1 MNRLLV
7 ALVALA
13 LAITACAEAE
23 PTPPNPDPETTVA
36 APTTSTPATTT
47 TPPTTTT
54 TAPPPPPRD
63 VTALLGLG
71 DSRYP
76 ELGNAGYDVDHYTID
91 LTFDP
96 EPNTI
101 NALVSIDATATEPLD
116 AFSVDFVGFEVTTVK
131 VDDEAVS
138 FDRLDEELIVR
149 LPAPLAAGDGF
160 VATIAYNGT
169 PQPVLSQAL
178 PFEVGWRTD
187 AAGTSYVV
195 AEPDGGRSWLPLN
208 DHPSDK
214 ATYTFLITVP
224 EPLIAA
230 ANGTLQEQITDL
242 GWSTWVW
249 ESVDP
254 MASYLATVVI
264 GDLAVVP
271 DAASTA
277 ASGVVVRNVL
287 PPDLAANIPG
297 PLERQG
303 EMMSFL
309 AELFGPYPFDA
320 YGIAVVEG
328 FEAALENQ
336 TLSIFGRGFVEFPSF
351 FETVLLH
358 ELAHQWFGN
367 SVTPADWGDIWL
379 NEGFATYAEW
389 LWIEHT
395 KGAAAYEAT
404 VNGERNRLALA
415 TDLRPPGNPAA
426 EDLFSV
432 SVYVWGGLTLH
443 ALRVEIGDDAFFE
456 TLRTYYA
463 TYENSIATTADF
475 IAIAEAV
482 SGSDL
487 SDLFDQWLYSEAV
500 PELPSTAG

>member
-1 MNRLLV
+1 MNRLL
-7 ALVALA
+7 AAFLALA
-13 LAITACAEAE
+13 LALTACAEAE
-23 PTPPNPDPETTVA
+23 PTAPDPQPETTAV
-36 APTTSTPATTT
+36 APTTSTLATTT
-47 TPPTTTT
+47 TTTTT
-54 TAPPPPPRD
+54 TAPPPLPSD
-63 VTALLGLG
+63 VTTRLGLG

-76 ELGNAGYDVDHYTID
+76 ELGNAGYDVAHYTID

-96 EPNTI
+96 EVNTLS
-101 NALVSIDATATEPLD
+101 ALVSIDATATEPID
-116 AFSVDFVGFEVTTVK
+116 AFSVDFVGFEVTAIK
-131 VDDEAVS
+131 VNGEAVS
-138 FDRLDEELIVR
+138 FDRLGEELIIQ
-149 LPAPLAAGDGF
+149 LPAPLATGDDF

-187 AAGTSYVV
+187 TAGTSYVV

-230 ANGTLQEQITDL
+230 ANGTLQERITDL

-249 ESVDP
+249 ESNDP

-264 GDLAVVP
+264 GDLMVVP
-271 DAASTA
+271 DETSTTE
-277 ASGVVVRNVL
+277 SGVVVRNVL
-287 PPDLAANIPG
+287 PRDLATDIPV

-303 EMMSFL
+303 EMISFF
-309 AELFGPYPFDA
+309 AELFGPYPFEA
-320 YGIAVVEG
+320 YGIAVVG
-328 FEAALENQ
+328 DFEAALENQ
-336 TLSIFGRGFVEFPSF
+336 TLSIFGRTFVEFPAF
-351 FETVLLH
+351 FETVLVH

-389 LWIEHT
+389 LWIEET
-395 KGAAAYEAT
+395 RGAAAYQAT
-404 VNGERNRLALA
+404 VNGERNRLALV
-415 TDLRPPGNPAA
+415 DLPPPGNPPA
-426 EDLFSV
+426 EDLFNA

-463 TYENSIATTADF
+463 TYENSIANTADF

-482 SGSDL
+482 SGADL
-487 SDLFDQWLYSEAV
+487 TDLFDQWLYSAVV
-500 PELPSTAG
+500 PELPSASG